1 MLRRSSSLFGLSAMM
16 LGLVAAT
23 LASML
28 LFTGWALTRSF
39 DAIGRAVILDDL
51 GEYEVLYE
59 ERGMEGVR
67 QLFSAGA
74 HEKDHILRIMG
85 ADGSVKLEVL
95 TLEQPHLRWP
105 EMKGAPLAEGETR
118 ISTLPLEDDV
128 KLTVGRRKMK
138 DGAEL
143 WFGRDNRMDLED
155 IWRVHRLMWVA
166 AGITALL
173 AVGPVLWFANRVLR
187 PVRSLIAG
195 AHYLADGDNMTR
207 RLHAT
212 SQAIPELEEFASAF
226 NASLDRVQH
235 VTAEL
240 EAANDQLAHEL
251 RTPLARIRG
260 NVEAVLREQQDG
272 GDPTEGAVAAL
283 EEVDR
288 ATRLVQSILSIRAG
302 DARSMK
308 LHLELTS
315 MQELVTQVCE
325 LYSAAAEERGL
336 ELEFFVTGGDLRMWV
351 DRERLQQALSNYLD
365 NALAYTPRGG
375 TVTVH
380 LELEDDGVIIR
391 VCDTGP
397 GLRDTDPA
405 RIWKRFVRGSAASAS
420 APGIGLGL
428 SLVKAIANAHRGEA
442 GCRNRP
448 EGGAEFWLRLPTQ
461 RRG

>member
-1 MLRRSSSLFGLSAMM
+1 MLRPSSSLFGLSAMM

-23 LASML
+23 LAAML
-28 LFTGWALTRSF
+28 LLSGWALTRSF

-59 ERGMEGVR
+59 EQGIDGVR
-67 QLFSAGA
+67 RLFSAGA

-85 ADGSVKLEVL
+85 VDGSVMLEVL

-105 EMKGAPLAEGETR
+105 DPVGPTLEKGETR
-118 ISTLPLEDDV
+118 ISTLPLQDDV
-128 KLTVGRRKMK
+128 KLTLGRRKMK

-143 WFGRDNRMDLED
+143 WFGRDNLMDLED
-155 IWRVHRLMWVA
+155 IWRVHRFMWLA

-173 AVGPVLWFANRVLR
+173 SIGPVFWFANRVLR
-187 PVRSLIAG
+187 PVRSLITS
-195 AHYLADGDNMTR
+195 AHQLADGETMTR
-207 RLHAT
+207 RLQTTTH
-212 SQAIPELEEFASAF
+212 AIPELQEFSSAF
-226 NASLDRVQH
+226 NASLNRVQQL
-235 VTAEL
+235 TEEL

-260 NVEAVLREQQDG
+260 NVEAVLREQQSG
-272 GDPTEGAVAAL
+272 GDVTEGAVSAL

-308 LHLELTS
+308 LHLEMIS
-315 MQELVTQVCE
+315 VKELVTEVCE

-336 ELEFFVTGGDLRMWV
+336 QLELFVTGGDAFMLL

-365 NALAYTPRGG
+365 NALAYTPAGG
-375 TVTVH
+375 TVSVH
-380 LELEDDGVIIR
+380 LDIEEREVAVR

-397 GLRDTDPA
+397 GISESDPQ
-405 RIWKRFVRGSAASAS
+405 RIWRRFVRGSAAGAK

-428 SLVKAIANAHRGEA
+428 SLVRAIAHAHRGTT
-442 GCRNRP
+442 GCQNRP
-448 EGGAEFWLRLPTQ
+448 EGGAEFWIRFPI
-461 RRG
+461 RHRP